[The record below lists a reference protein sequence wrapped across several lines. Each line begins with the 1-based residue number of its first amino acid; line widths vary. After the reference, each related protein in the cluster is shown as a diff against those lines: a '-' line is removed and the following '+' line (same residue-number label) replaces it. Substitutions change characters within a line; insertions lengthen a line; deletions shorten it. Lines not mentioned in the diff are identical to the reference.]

1 MRTFIPLLALA
12 GLTAVTLS
20 AAERKIALIAGKQS
34 HGPGDHEFRAGCLL
48 LKSCLDNVSG
58 ITSVVYSNGWP
69 ANPNAFDG
77 ASAVVI
83 YADGGGGH
91 PAIQG
96 DHRKILGDLAK
107 NGVGLG
113 FMHYGVEVPSTNGGP
128 EFLEWIGGYY
138 ENLYSVNP
146 MWTPEFK
153 SFPNHPVTRGVKPFA
168 LLDEWYFNIRWRPDA
183 KGITHILVAKPSDA
197 VRDGPYVAT
206 RGPYPHIQEAKGRE
220 ETMMWVAERA
230 DGGRGFGFTG
240 GHKHVNWYND
250 NFRKVALNAVLWIA
264 KAQVP
269 PNGVESTV
277 TPKQITQNL
286 DPKPQPANAPNLTG
300 KWNVQ
305 VETQNGTG
313 TPTFTFV
320 HAGQNLLGA
329 YKGLLGEADV
339 FGSVTKDQDVKF
351 SLKGKLQE
359 QEVTVTY
366 AGKIESPTNMKGT
379 VKFGELGEG
388 TWTATK

>member
-1 MRTFIPLLALA
+1 MFADFDAICPIN
-12 GLTAVTLS
+12 LS
-20 AAERKIALIAGKQS
+20 RY
-34 HGPGDHEFRAGCLL
+34 
-48 LKSCLDNVSG
+48 V
-58 ITSVVYSNGWP
+58 
-69 ANPNAFDG
+69 G
-77 ASAVVI
+77 AIHS
-83 YADGGGGH
+83 
-91 PAIQG
+91 
-96 DHRKILGDLAK
+96 
-107 NGVGLG
+107 
-113 FMHYGVEVPSTNGGP
+113 E
-128 EFLEWIGGYY
+128 
-138 ENLYSVNP
+138 
-146 MWTPEFK
+146 
-153 SFPNHPVTRGVKPFA
+153 
-168 LLDEWYFNIRWRPDA
+168 
-183 KGITHILVAKPSDA
+183 ITHGFA
-197 VRDGPYVAT
+197 
-206 RGPYPHIQEAKGRE
+206 EAFLDLR
-220 ETMMWVAERA
+220 
-230 DGGRGFGFTG
+230 FGFTG
-240 GHKHVNWYND
+240 AHFHKNWGDD

-359 QEVTVTY
+359 QE
-366 AGKIESPTNMKGT
+366 
-379 VKFGELGEG
+379 
-388 TWTATK
+388 